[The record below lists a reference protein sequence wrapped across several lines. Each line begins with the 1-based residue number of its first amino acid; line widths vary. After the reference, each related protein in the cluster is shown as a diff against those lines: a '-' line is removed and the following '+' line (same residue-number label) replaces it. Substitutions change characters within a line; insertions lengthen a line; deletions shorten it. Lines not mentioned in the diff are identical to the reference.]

1 MIAIQVSMKRSWAL
15 LLAPAVALCVLAQA
29 PPRPGTADDFPRLP
43 NGKSQTEAIV
53 KAEHEDSLRD
63 AAELVKLA
71 EDLKAELEKN
81 DRHVVSVKSV
91 RQTEDI
97 EKLAKRIRSRLKR
110 H

>member
-1 MIAIQVSMKRSWAL
+1 LGS
-15 LLAPAVALCVLAQA
+15 LAGVAVAVCVLAQA
-29 PPRPGTADDFPRLP
+29 PRPGAPDDMPRLP
-43 NGKSQTEAIV
+43 NGKSQMEAIV
-53 KAEHEDSLRD
+53 KAEHEDSLKD